1 MITYAEARTSS
12 RKYLEI
18 AGSEIAVRLPEA
30 SRQNV
35 AERYGVKRCSSSR
48 ANRPDPIGYAAG
60 SNPSPPRAIV
70 EYVVYYARHTAYSSE
85 IHMAKVG
92 EFELL
97 VLMAVLRQSDA
108 PYANRVREDL
118 EETADRRVT
127 RGALYRTLD
136 RLTSKGLI
144 EWEMEP
150 SETPERG
157 GHPMRRLIVTDEGLE
172 TVRSSREVLMRFFEG
187 LGPLATR

>member
-1 MITYAEARTSS
+1 
-12 RKYLEI
+12 
-18 AGSEIAVRLPEA
+18 
-30 SRQNV
+30 
-35 AERYGVKRCSSSR
+35 
-48 ANRPDPIGYAAG
+48 
-60 SNPSPPRAIV
+60 
-70 EYVVYYARHTAYSSE
+70 
-85 IHMAKVG
+85 MAKVG

-118 EETADRRVT
+118 EANADRRVT

-187 LGPLATR
+187 LGPLATS